1 MHGAWLNYRSMTAD
15 PSLKEQKL
23 KPGTVKRI
31 FSFAK
36 PYQVSIYVYL
46 ATVVVDAA
54 LIVATPLL
62 LKKLID
68 DGVMPKDS
76 SVVTQ
81 LAFFVALIAVAD
93 AAFNM
98 LGRYFSSRIGE
109 GLIYDL
115 RSLVFAHVQK
125 QSIAFFTRTQTGAL
139 ISRINS
145 DVIGAQQA
153 FTSTLSGLV
162 SNVVSLLLVGITMLI
177 LSWQITIFS
186 LLMLPLFLIPT
197 KWVGRRLQSLTRES
211 FTLNSEMSSTMT
223 ERFNVSGAMLVSLY
237 GQPLREEAG
246 FRVRARRVADIG
258 IKTAMLNRLFFIA
271 LTSVAAIATAIAYGI
286 GGHLAINGGLTVGT
300 LLAITALL
308 ARLYGPL
315 TALSNVRIDVMTSL
329 VSFERVF
336 EVLDLEPMVKDRSG
350 AIALKSSKGK
360 IEFKNVD
367 FSYPNAQEISLASLE
382 SVAKAETV
390 TSGIVL
396 KGLTFTVEPG
406 TTTALVGPSGA
417 GKTTISAL
425 IPRLYDVT
433 GGSIKIDGNDIRD
446 VTLESLRNSIGVVMQ
461 DAHLFHETIVE
472 NLRYAKQDA
481 TQDQMQSACEAA
493 QIWDLIKSLPNGF
506 ETMVG
511 ERGHRLSGGEKQRL
525 AIARL
530 LLKSPSIV
538 ILDEATAH
546 LDSENEQLV
555 HAALSHALKGRTSIV
570 IAHRLSTVREADQI
584 LVLDKGVIVEQ
595 GKHDE
600 LIARG
605 GLYSELKFCHKRSIH
620 QRIATAARR
629 PYEDHRLT
637 QVIAQGQQE
646 LIAGGIHLLSRC
658 NIFQFL
664 VEIGH
669 LIY

>member
-1 MHGAWLNYRSMTAD
+1 MSMHGAWLNYRSMTAD

-31 FSFAK
+31 LSFAR
-36 PYQVSIYVYL
+36 PYQASIYIYL
-46 ATVVVDAA
+46 ATVVIDAA

-68 DGVMPKDS
+68 DGVIPKDS

-81 LAFFVALIAVAD
+81 LAFFVALIAIAD

-153 FTSTLSGLV
+153 FTATLSGLV

-177 LSWQITIFS
+177 LSWQITVFS

-237 GQPLREEAG
+237 GQPMREEAG
-246 FRVRARRVADIG
+246 FRLRARRVADIG

-350 AIALKSSKGK
+350 AITLNTSRGK
-360 IEFKNVD
+360 IEFKNVG
-367 FSYPNAQEISLASLE
+367 FSYPNADEISLASLE

-390 TSGIVL
+390 ASGNVL
-396 KGLTFTVEPG
+396 KGLSFIVEPG

-433 GGSIKIDGNDIRD
+433 DGAITIDGNDIRD
-446 VTLESLRNSIGVVMQ
+446 LTLESLRNSIGVVMQ
-461 DAHLFHETIVE
+461 DAHLFHESIAE

-481 TQDQMQSACEAA
+481 TQEEMKSACEAA
-493 QIWDLIKSLPNGF
+493 QIWDLVKSLPNGF

-555 HAALSHALKGRTSIV
+555 HAALSNALKGRTSIV

-605 GLYSELKFCHKRSIH
+605 GLYSELYNR
-620 QRIATAARR
+620 QDLTGAT
-629 PYEDHRLT
+629 
-637 QVIAQGQQE
+637 
-646 LIAGGIHLLSRC
+646 
-658 NIFQFL
+658 N
-664 VEIGH
+664 
-669 LIY
+669 

>member
-1 MHGAWLNYRSMTAD
+1 MHAAWMTHRSMTAD
-15 PSLKEQKL
+15 PSVKEQKL

-31 FSFAK
+31 FSFAR
-36 PYQVSIYVYL
+36 PYRTNILIYL
-46 ATVVVDAA
+46 ATVVVDAG

-62 LKKLID
+62 LKRLID
-68 DGVMPKDS
+68 EGVIPKDPS
-76 SVVTQ
+76 IVTN
-81 LAFFVALIAVAD
+81 LAILVGLLAIAD
-93 AAFNM
+93 AAINM

-153 FTSTLSGLV
+153 FTATLSGVV
-162 SNVVSLLLVGITMLI
+162 SNVVSLVLVTITMLI

-186 LLMLPLFLIPT
+186 LLLLPVFLIPT

-211 FTLNSEMSSTMT
+211 FGVNAEMSSTMT
-223 ERFNVSGAMLVSLY
+223 ERFNVSGAMLVALY
-237 GQPLREEAG
+237 GEPDREREY
-246 FRVRARRVADIG
+246 FRSRARRVADIG
-258 IKTAMLNRLFFIA
+258 IKMAMLNRLFFIA
-271 LTSVAAIATAIAYGI
+271 LTSVAAIATAFAYGI
-286 GGHLAINGGLTVGT
+286 GGHLAIEGGVTVGT

-336 EVLDLEPMVKDRSG
+336 EVLDLEPMVKNRDN
-350 AIALKSSKGK
+350 AVVLKTSEPR
-360 IEFKNVD
+360 IEFKNVN
-367 FSYPNAQEISLASLE
+367 FSYPRAEEISLASLE
-382 SVAKAETV
+382 SAAKAETV
-390 TSGIVL
+390 QSGQVL
-396 KGLTFTVEPG
+396 RDLSFFAAPG
-406 TTTALVGPSGA
+406 TMTALVGPSGA

-425 IPRLYDVT
+425 LPRLYDVT
-433 GGSIKIDGNDIRD
+433 DGSISIDGHDIRD
-446 VTLESLRNSIGVVMQ
+446 LTLESLRDSIGVVMQ
-461 DAHLFHETIVE
+461 DAHLFHETIAE

-481 TQDQMQSACEAA
+481 TEEEMIQACKSA
-493 QIWDLIKSLPNGF
+493 QIWTLIESLPNRF

-530 LLKSPSIV
+530 LLKSPSVV

-555 HAALSHALKGRTSIV
+555 HAALQTALKGRTSIV
-570 IAHRLSTVREADQI
+570 IAHRLSTVRDADQI
-584 LVLDKGVIVEQ
+584 LVLEKGSIVER
-595 GKHDE
+595 GTHDE
-600 LIARG
+600 LVAKG
-605 GLYSELKFCHKRSIH
+605 GLYSELYNR
-620 QRIATAARR
+620 QDLTGAA
-629 PYEDHRLT
+629 
-637 QVIAQGQQE
+637 
-646 LIAGGIHLLSRC
+646 
-658 NIFQFL
+658 N
-664 VEIGH
+664 
-669 LIY
+669 

>member
-1 MHGAWLNYRSMTAD
+1 MSMHGAWLNYRSMTAD

-36 PYQVSIYVYL
+36 PYQVSIYIYL

-68 DGVMPKDS
+68 DGVIPKDS

-81 LAFFVALIAVAD
+81 LAFFVALIAIAD

-177 LSWQITIFS
+177 LSWQITVFS

-360 IEFKNVD
+360 IEFKNVG
-367 FSYPNAQEISLASLE
+367 FSYPNADEISLASLE

-390 TSGIVL
+390 SSGDVL
-396 KGLTFTVEPG
+396 KGLTFIVEPG

-433 GGSIKIDGNDIRD
+433 GGSIHIDGNDIRD

-461 DAHLFHETIVE
+461 DAHLFHETIAE

-493 QIWDLIKSLPNGF
+493 QIWDLVKSLPNGF

-555 HAALSHALKGRTSIV
+555 HAALSFALKGRTSIV

-605 GLYSELKFCHKRSIH
+605 GLYSELYIR
-620 QRIATAARR
+620 Q
-629 PYEDHRLT
+629 DLT
-637 QVIAQGQQE
+637 GTT
-646 LIAGGIHLLSRC
+646 
-658 NIFQFL
+658 N
-664 VEIGH
+664 
-669 LIY
+669 